1 MASPLDSSQFVR
13 LLDNRL
19 REVAENTYKDL
30 PAMIPQLYRVIPSD
44 SAWEEFYSVGAVP
57 DIPEFT
63 GKLATLGIAPGYHY
77 KIEHKEY
84 GAEIQSERKLIDDK
98 KYAVLDGKVAGLMTS
113 AQRKQEKLGAMTFTR
128 AFSTA
133 FDFQTSEEGV
143 ALCSNSHTTK
153 SGTSTTSGFDNYGTS
168 SASATSVA
176 ATRLLMRRFRN
187 DISERI
193 SISDNLGIICPD
205 NLADIFEEIN
215 RTPKS
220 LNTAEGNVNMQAG
233 RYKIIPYMRLDDD
246 DTNNW
251 YMVDLDAMKRSLLW
265 LDRIKP
271 EIKNTVDFS
280 TYILRTA
287 VYFRSSYG
295 FIDWRW
301 LFGHQVA

>member
-19 REVAENTYKDL
+19 REVAENRYKEL
-30 PAMIPQLYRVIPSD
+30 PAMIPQIYRTITSD
-44 SAWEEFYSVGAVP
+44 SAWEEFYSIGAVP

-63 GKLATLGIAPGYHY
+63 GKLSTLGVAPGYHY
-77 KIEHKEY
+77 KMEPKEY
-84 GAEIQSERKLIDDK
+84 GAEIQNERKLIDDK
-98 KYAVLDGKVAGLMTS
+98 KYAVLDNRAAGLMEA
-113 AQRKQEKLGAMTFTR
+113 AQRTQEKLGARTFTR
-128 AFSTA
+128 SFSTA
-133 FDFQTSEEGV
+133 FDFMTSEEGV
-143 ALCSNSHTTK
+143 ALCSNSHLTK

-168 SASATSVA
+168 AASKTSVA

-205 NLADIFEEIN
+205 NLADVFEEIN

-220 LNTAEGNVNMQAG
+220 LDTAEGNVNMQAG
-233 RYKIIPYMRLDDD
+233 RYKIIPYLRLDDD

-251 YMVDLDAMKRSLLW
+251 WMVDLDAMKRDLVW
-265 LDRIKP
+265 IDRIKP
-271 EIKNTVDFS
+271 EIKTTVDFS

-287 VYFRSSYG
+287 VYYRCAYG
-295 FIDWRW
+295 HTDWRW
-301 LFGHQVA
+301 VFGNQVS